1 LAAVRY
7 VVIIGAGVNG
17 LVTAFY
23 LARAGR
29 KPLVLE
35 SRPVVGGAAATGEF
49 HPGFRGPILAHA
61 GGPLLPHIA
70 RDLQLERHGL
80 SIVEPEVCV
89 FTPSHPGDANGNR
102 ALLLYRDV
110 KKTARGI
117 AQFSG
122 RDAEKYGEF
131 SALLARYGA
140 LLRQLLSLT
149 PPVIDKP
156 GSEDL
161 WNLFRFGRNMRGLGK
176 RDMMRLLR
184 YGPMAVADFVAEF
197 FEAELLRA
205 AIAARGVMGSAMGPW
220 SAGSTAHLLL
230 QAATDSHPVGAPW
243 FPRGGMGALS
253 DAIAAAARAAGAEI
267 RCDSPVERIIAKD
280 DAVTGVVLTGGEE
293 ITAKAV
299 VSSADPRRTFLKLC
313 DPSYFGPDFLVK
325 IQHFRG
331 KGTLAKVNLALDG
344 LPQFTALASSN
355 GHAGGVSSGA
365 GNGNALAALRGRI
378 HIGSEIDY
386 MERAF
391 DASKYGEFSPHPWLD
406 ITIPSLTDSSLA
418 PAGKHVMSIY
428 AQYAPYKL
436 KDGDWTTRRDEF
448 LKIVITTLAEY
459 APDLPQRVM
468 GAQLITPVDLER
480 EWGLTGGHIFHG
492 ELSLDQLFTMRPLIG
507 WARYRTPVRGLYLC
521 GSGTH
526 PGTGLNG
533 ASGANAAR
541 EILKD
546 SAG

>member
-1 LAAVRY
+1 MAAVRD
-7 VVIIGAGVNG
+7 VVIIGGGVNG

-35 SRPVVGGAAATGEF
+35 SRPVVGGAAVTAEF
-49 HPGFRGPILAHA
+49 YPGFRGPILAHA
-61 GGPLLPHIA
+61 GGPLLPQIE
-70 RDLQLERHGL
+70 RDLQLEKHGL
-80 SIVEPEVCV
+80 SVVEPEICV
-89 FTPSHPGDANGNR
+89 FAPSPDGCG
-102 ALLLYRDV
+102 LLLRRDA
-110 KKTARGI
+110 KETARGI
-117 AQFSG
+117 AQFSA
-122 RDAEKYGEF
+122 RDAEKYVEF

-149 PPVIDKP
+149 PPVIAKP

-176 RDMMRLLR
+176 KDMMRLLR

-197 FEAELLRA
+197 FETELLRA
-205 AIAARGVMGSAMGPW
+205 VIAARGVLGSAMGPW

-230 QAATDSHPVGAPW
+230 QAATDSHPARAPW

-267 RCDSPVERIIAKD
+267 RCDAAVEKIIAKD
-280 DAVTGVVLTGGEE
+280 DVATGVVLKGGEE
-293 ITAKAV
+293 ISAEAV
-299 VSSADPRRTFLKLC
+299 VSSADPRRTFLELC
-313 DPSYFGPDFLVK
+313 DPSYLGPDFLVK

-344 LPQFTALASSN
+344 LPQFTGLVRAN
-355 GHAGGVSSGA
+355 GARAAQGSAGA
-365 GNGNALAALRGRI
+365 GSENAPAALQGRI
-378 HIGSEIDY
+378 HIGPEIDY

-391 DASKYGEFSPHPWLD
+391 DASKYGAFSPHPWLD
-406 ITIPSLTDSSLA
+406 ITIPSLADVSLA
-418 PAGKHVMSIY
+418 LAGKHVMSIY

-436 KDGDWTTRRDEF
+436 KDGDWATRGDEF
-448 LKIVITTLAEY
+448 LKTVINTLAEY
-459 APDLPQRVM
+459 APDVPQRVL
-468 GAQLITPVDLER
+468 GAQLITPVDMEK
-480 EWGLTGGHIFHG
+480 EWGMTGGHIFHG

>member
-1 LAAVRY
+1 LAASRD

-35 SRPVVGGAAATGEF
+35 SRPVVGGAAVTAEF

-61 GGPLLPHIA
+61 GGPLLPHIS

-80 SIVEPEVCV
+80 SVTEPDVCV
-89 FTPSHPGDANGNR
+89 FAPSLAGR
-102 ALLLYRDV
+102 ALLLRRDA
-110 KKTARGI
+110 KETARGI
-117 AQFSG
+117 EQFSK
-122 RDAEKYGEF
+122 RDAEKYVEF

-140 LLRQLLSLT
+140 LLRQLLDLT

-161 WNLFRFGRNMRGLGK
+161 WNLFRFGRNMRALGK
-176 RDMMRLLR
+176 KDMMRLLR

-197 FEAELLRA
+197 FETELLRA
-205 AIAARGVMGSAMGPW
+205 TVAARGVLGSAMGPW
-220 SAGSTAHLLL
+220 SAGSTALLLL
-230 QAATDSHPVGAPW
+230 QTATDPHPAGAPW

-253 DAIAAAARAAGAEI
+253 DAIALAAQAAGAEI
-267 RCDSPVERIIAKD
+267 RCDAPVEKVIAKD
-280 DAVTGVVLTGGEE
+280 DVATGVVLAGGEE
-293 ITAKAV
+293 ISAKAV

-331 KGTLAKVNLALDG
+331 NGTLAKVNLALDG
-344 LPQFTALASSN
+344 LPQFTAFAGTN
-355 GHAGGVSSGA
+355 GGDNSAPV
-365 GNGNALAALRGRI
+365 ALQGRI
-378 HIGSEIDY
+378 HIGPEIDY
-386 MERAF
+386 LDRAF
-391 DASKYGEFSPHPWLD
+391 DVSKYGSFSAHPWLD
-406 ITIPSLTDSSLA
+406 ITIPSLTDASLA
-418 PAGKHVMSIY
+418 PAGKQVMSIY
-428 AQYAPYKL
+428 AQYAPYHL
-436 KDGDWTTRRDEF
+436 REGDWSARRDGL
-448 LKIVITTLAEY
+448 LKTVLDTLAAY
-459 APDLPQRVM
+459 APDLPQRVL
-468 GAQLITPVDLER
+468 GTQVITPVDLER
-480 EWGLTGGHIFHG
+480 DWGMTGGHIFHG
-492 ELSLDQLFTMRPLIG
+492 ELSLDQIFTMRPLIG

-546 SAG
+546 GGG

>member
-1 LAAVRY
+1 LAAVRD
-7 VVIIGAGVNG
+7 VVIIGGGVNG

-35 SRPVVGGAAATGEF
+35 SRPVVGGAAVTAEF

-80 SIVEPEVCV
+80 SVFEPDVCV
-89 FTPSHPGDANGNR
+89 FAPSPREDANGGLG
-102 ALLLYRDV
+102 LLLRRDA
-110 KKTARGI
+110 KETARGI
-117 AQFSG
+117 AAFSQ
-122 RDAEKYGEF
+122 RDAEKYMEF

-149 PPVIDKP
+149 PPVIAKP

-176 RDMMRLLR
+176 KDMMRLLR

-197 FEAELLRA
+197 FETELLRA
-205 AIAARGVMGSAMGPW
+205 VIAARGILGSAMGPW
-220 SAGSTAHLLL
+220 SAGSTALLLL
-230 QAATDSHPVGAPW
+230 QAATDSHSAGAPW

-253 DAIAAAARAAGAEI
+253 EAIAAAARAAGAEI
-267 RCDSPVERIIAKD
+267 RCDAPVEKIIAKD
-280 DAVTGVVLTGGEE
+280 DAAAGVVLAGGEE
-293 ITAKAV
+293 ISAKAV
-299 VSSADPRRTFLKLC
+299 VSSADPRQTFLELC

-325 IQHFRG
+325 MQHFRG
-331 KGTLAKVNLALDG
+331 NGTLAKVNLALDG
-344 LPQFTALASSN
+344 LPRFTALA
-355 GHAGGVSSGA
+355 GTQGGDGGA
-365 GNGNALAALRGRI
+365 PAALQGRI
-378 HIGSEIDY
+378 HIGPEIDY
-386 MERAF
+386 LERAF
-391 DASKYGEFSPHPWLD
+391 DASKYGGFSPHPWLD
-406 ITIPSLTDSSLA
+406 ITIPSLTDASLA

-428 AQYAPYKL
+428 AQYAPYRL
-436 KDGDWTTRRDEF
+436 REGDWTTRRDEF
-448 LKIVITTLAEY
+448 LKTVINTLAAY
-459 APDLPQRVM
+459 APDLPQQVL
-468 GAQLITPVDLER
+468 GAQVITPVDLEK